1 MEWWVPLG
9 ISLKVAFFSSII
21 VFLFG
26 TTLAYF
32 LALREFPGKGALEIA
47 VMLPLVLPP
56 TVTGYY
62 LVMVFGKTGFVG
74 RFLFDYFGVTLIFS
88 WFGAVV
94 ASAVVSLPLMV
105 LAARAAIESVDRHFI
120 QVSYTLG
127 HSEWETAIRVVLP
140 LAKNGILAGFI
151 LSFSRALGE
160 FGATL
165 MLAGNIP
172 GRTNTMP
179 LEIYSL
185 ATAGEWDQAR
195 VFVFILTLASAA
207 AVLLSRYFTKRRS
220 PWPSK

>member
-1 MEWWVPLG
+1 MEWWGPLG
-9 ISLKVAFFSSII
+9 ISLKVAFFSSVI
-21 VFLFG
+21 VFVVG

-32 LALREFPGKGALEIA
+32 LALRDFPGKNALEIA

-62 LVMVFGKTGFVG
+62 LVMVFGRNGFIG
-74 RFLFDYFGVTLIFS
+74 RFLFDYLGVTLIFS
-88 WFGAVV
+88 WYGAVV
-94 ASAVVSLPLMV
+94 ASAVVALPLMV
-105 LAARAAIESVDRHFI
+105 QAAKAAIESVDRHFI

-127 HSEWETAIRVVLP
+127 HSEWETAMRVVLP

-172 GRTNTMP
+172 GKTNTMP
-179 LEIYSL
+179 LEIYTL
-185 ATAGEWDQAR
+185 ATAGEWDKAR
-195 VFVFILTLASAA
+195 MFVLILTLASAG
-207 AVLLSRYFTKRRS
+207 AVLISRYFASRR
-220 PWPSK
+220 PR

>member
-21 VFLFG
+21 VFFVG

-32 LALREFPGKGALEIA
+32 LALRKFPGKDVLEIV

-62 LVMVFGKTGFVG
+62 LVMVFGKNGLIG
-74 RFLFDYFGVTLIFS
+74 RFLFDFFGITLIFS
-88 WFGAVV
+88 WYGAVL
-94 ASAVVSLPLMV
+94 ASAVVALPLMV
-105 LAARAAIESVDRHFI
+105 QAAKAAIESVDRHFI

-127 HSEWETAIRVVLP
+127 HSEWETATRVVLP
-140 LAKNGILAGFI
+140 LAKNGIFAGFI
-151 LSFSRALGE
+151 LSFSRGLGE

-172 GRTNTMP
+172 GKTNTMP
-179 LEIYSL
+179 IEIYTL
-185 ATAGEWDQAR
+185 ATAGEWNQAQM
-195 VFVFILTLASAA
+195 FVVILTLASAGA
-207 AVLLSRYFTKRRS
+207 ILFSRYFTQRRQG
-220 PWPSK
+220 